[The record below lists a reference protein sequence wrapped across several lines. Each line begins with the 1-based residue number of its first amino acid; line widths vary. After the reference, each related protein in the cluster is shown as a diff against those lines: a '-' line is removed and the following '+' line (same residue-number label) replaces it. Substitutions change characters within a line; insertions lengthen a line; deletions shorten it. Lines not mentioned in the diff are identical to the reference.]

1 MKQLTEK
8 NKKICKSIMLLIMF
22 IIIIAG
28 IIVTAVLGF
37 NKELKYKQTQS
48 IDVYVEKEFDLSKI
62 KEIANQVFG
71 KSNMIK
77 VIEIY
82 EDMFTVQAEN
92 ITEEQK
98 NDFLNK
104 VKENYEFKQTIEDT
118 TINTVPAT
126 RIRDMYKK
134 YVIPFAISGI
144 LVLAYMIIRYYKKG
158 ILQVL
163 VRTVCIPVFA
173 EAVLLSIIAIT
184 RLPVGRFTPVF
195 VLLVYIIS
203 IFFVIRQN
211 EKSEDKIIEN

>member
-98 NDFLNK
+98 N
-104 VKENYEFKQTIEDT
+104 EF
-118 TINTVPAT
+118 
-126 RIRDMYKK
+126 
-134 YVIPFAISGI
+134 S
-144 LVLAYMIIRYYKKG
+144 
-158 ILQVL
+158 
-163 VRTVCIPVFA
+163 
-173 EAVLLSIIAIT
+173 
-184 RLPVGRFTPVF
+184 
-195 VLLVYIIS
+195 
-203 IFFVIRQN
+203 
-211 EKSEDKIIEN
+211 